1 LLRLDLDA
9 APAPGCGHGAAVV
22 RDAIGGA
29 GWAGLAGLWVADY
42 AGHGPEV
49 VRISLGPPL
58 EAAGPPLGGLRRLA
72 EPGAGTHDPLGRHDP
87 DPCRRAPPE
96 VRRRLLKFPHI

>member
-1 LLRLDLDA
+1 MLRLDLDA

-49 VRISLGPPL
+49 VRLSLGPPP
-58 EAAGPPLGGLRRLA
+58 EAAGAPLA
-72 EPGAGTHDPLGRHDP
+72 EPGAGTHDSLGRHDP
-87 DPCRRAPPE
+87 CRHAPPE